1 MMNLSFLNAV
11 PAVAGFDS
19 MQAVGNKLVDMC
31 VNAGKSILVA
41 ALIFLIGRYVIKF
54 LNHMLARML
63 ERSKVDPAVQ
73 SFLKSLV
80 NILLIVLLVVTII
93 GALGIETTSF
103 AALIASAGVAIGMAL
118 SGQLQNFAGGLVI
131 LLLKPYKV
139 GDLIETQGTLGS
151 VKEIQIFH
159 TILCQPDNRIV
170 YIPNAAMTSNVI
182 VNHTRLDSRRLSWD
196 FCVSYG
202 EDVERVKKVLLDIVA
217 QHPLIVQETA
227 PTVELSELADSSVVV
242 QLRAWCKTDDYWRV
256 NFDINRQ
263 VYDRF
268 NAEHIE
274 FPFPQ
279 TTVHMAES

>member
-1 MMNLSFLNAV
+1 MNISFLEAINTAN
-11 PAVAGFDS
+11 S
-19 MQAVGNKLVDMC
+19 LTTMQSIGDKLLDMC
-31 VNAGKSILVA
+31 VSAGKSILVA

-63 ERSKVDPAVQ
+63 DRSKVDPAVQ

-80 NILLIVLLVVTII
+80 NILLIILLIVTII

-139 GDLIETQGTLGS
+139 GDLIETQNTMGV

-159 TILCQPDNRIV
+159 TILCQPDNRII
-170 YIPNAAMTSNVI
+170 YIPNASMTSSVI
-182 VNHTRLDSRRLSWD
+182 INHTRLETRRLTWD
-196 FCVSYG
+196 VSISYG
-202 EDVERVKKVLLDIVA
+202 EDVERVKKVVLDILA
-217 QHPLIVQETA
+217 KHPLVLQEIE
-227 PTVELSELADSSVVV
+227 PTVELSQLADSSVVL
-242 QLRAWCKTDDYWRV
+242 QIRAWAKTDDYWRV
-256 NFDINRQ
+256 NFDINRLI
-263 VYDRF
+263 YDRF
-268 NAEHIE
+268 NAEKIE

-279 TTVHMAES
+279 TTVHMAEA